1 MPLKDACSYCG
12 LNRKQLMKFV
22 RSGSLKYVNVG
33 FGGDLPRYYFNSST
47 LDHFMSDIETSM

>member
-1 MPLKDACSYCG
+1 MGRLMP
-12 LNRKQLMKFV
+12 
-22 RSGSLKYVNVG
+22 LKYVNVG